1 MTKIKICGITRVDD
15 AHYAAELGADF
26 LGFIFVPGS
35 PRYIDPKRAAKII
48 AQVQWSG
55 GKGTRHDGRPVES
68 QPLHCVGVFR
78 DVSVEEMRR
87 ISAIAGNE
95 YVQLHGNEPDEAVRE
110 VGKPVIKAVHVGETV
125 PVVATSADWLL
136 FDTHDAQQSGGD
148 AQRSGGT
155 GRTFDWSLL
164 ARVPRSKPFFLA
176 GGITPENVA
185 DAIRAVRPDAIDV
198 ATGVESAPGIKDQ
211 AKLRRLF
218 EKVRET

>member
-78 DVSVEEMRR
+78 DASVEEMRR

-110 VGKPVIKAVHVGETV
+110 VGKPVIKGIQVGETV

-136 FDTHDAQQSGGD
+136 FDTG
-148 AQRSGGT
+148 GGT

-198 ATGVESAPGIKDQ
+198 ATGVESTPGLKDQ
-211 AKLRRLF
+211 AKLRKLF

>member
-1 MTKIKICGITRVDD
+1 MTKIKICGITRAED

-26 LGFIFVPGS
+26 LGFIFVPDS
-35 PRYIDPKRAAKII
+35 PRYIDPRRAAKII

-78 DVSVEEMRR
+78 DASVEEMRR
-87 ISAIAGNE
+87 VCGIAGNE

-110 VGKPVIKAVHVGETV
+110 VGKPAIKGVHVGETV
-125 PVVATSADWLL
+125 PVVATSAEWLL
-136 FDTHDAQQSGGD
+136 FDTQHANLPGGD
-148 AQRSGGT
+148 GPRSGGT

-164 ARVPRSKPFFLA
+164 ARLPRSKPFFLA
-176 GGITPENVA
+176 GGITPDNVG

-198 ATGVESAPGIKDQ
+198 ATGVESAPGVKDHG
-211 AKLRRLF
+211 KLRKLF

>member
-1 MTKIKICGITRVDD
+1 MTKIKICGITRAED

-26 LGFIFVPGS
+26 LGFVFVPDS
-35 PRYIDPKRAAKII
+35 PRYIDPKRAARII
-48 AQVQWSG
+48 SQVQWSG
-55 GKGTRHDGRPVES
+55 GKGTRHDGRPIES
-68 QPLHCVGVFR
+68 HPLHCVGVFR
-78 DVSVEEMRR
+78 DASIEEMRR
-87 ISAIAGNE
+87 VCGIAGNE

-110 VGKPVIKAVHVGETV
+110 IGKPAIKGVHVGETV
-125 PVVATSADWLL
+125 PVVATSAEWLL
-136 FDTHDAQQSGGD
+136 FDTHDATLG
-148 AQRSGGT
+148 GGT

-176 GGITPENVA
+176 GGLTPDNVA

-198 ATGVESAPGIKDQ
+198 ASGVESAPGVKDH